1 MVEELDLYEAHLSGR
16 ILIEVGCLTQ
26 LTGLVILDNQLS
38 GSLPSELGL
47 LTQFQHLDIS
57 NNQLTESMPSSLCPL
72 CCHCDYCG

>member
-1 MVEELDLYEAHLSGR
+1 MVEELDLYEAYLSGH

-26 LTGLVILDNQLS
+26 LTGLVPIDNQLS

-57 NNQLTESMPSSLCPL
+57 N
-72 CCHCDYCG
+72 